1 LEPHRELLRS
11 ASTNLI
17 TLNEIM
23 PALNQ
28 MKLLISLA
36 QIDGTVA
43 TRERNYIVNIGR
55 ANGFYPDQVEPL
67 FEQRHNLIVPHDL
80 NDDDKFTYLFSLI
93 QLMKIDERMY
103 KEEMMFCSKIA
114 SNLGYEPQVMFELL
128 LHVKSVAMTEAE
140 KADLKK
146 LVQDY
151 LKR

>member
-1 LEPHRELLRS
+1 
-11 ASTNLI
+11 
-17 TLNEIM
+17 M

-28 MKLLISLA
+28 MKLLVSLA

-43 TRERNYIVNIGR
+43 LPERNYIINIGR
-55 ANGFYPDQVEPL
+55 ANGFYPDQVLPL
-67 FEQRHNLIVPHDL
+67 FEQRHTLIVPQDL
-80 NDDDKFTYLFSLI
+80 NDDDKFDYLFSLVH
-93 QLMKIDERMY
+93 LMKIDERMY

-128 LHVKSVAMTEAE
+128 LHVKTGEMTGEE
-140 KADLKK
+140 KAELKV

>member
-1 LEPHRELLRS
+1 
-11 ASTNLI
+11 
-17 TLNEIM
+17 M

-28 MKLLISLA
+28 MKLLVSLA

-43 TRERNYIVNIGR
+43 LPERNYIINIGR
-55 ANGFYPDQVEPL
+55 ANGFYPDQVLPL
-67 FEQRHNLIVPHDL
+67 FEQRHTLIVPQDL
-80 NDDDKFTYLFSLI
+80 NDDAKFDYLFSI
-93 QLMKIDERMY
+93 VHLMKIDERMY

-128 LHVKSVAMTEAE
+128 LHVKSVAMTDTE